1 MVQGSGAGLTQAVGK
16 KRPMWNHVKETIK
29 QASGLND
36 NALHAV
42 IGAAIFLTLV
52 LLTRRPWLS
61 LAIVA
66 AIQILN
72 EAVDLLEN
80 ITRGG
85 LTGAVKDTVLTL
97 IVPAVLAIV
106 LAWRMPRKRG

>member
-1 MVQGSGAGLTQAVGK
+1 
-16 KRPMWNHVKETIK
+16 MWNHVKETIK

-36 NALHAV
+36 SALHAV
-42 IGAAIFLTLV
+42 IGTAIFLALV
-52 LLTRRPWLS
+52 LLTRRPWRA

-80 ITRGG
+80 ITRSG
-85 LTGAVKDTVLTL
+85 LSGAVKDTLLTL

-106 LAWRMPRKRG
+106 LAWRRPKKQG

>member
-1 MVQGSGAGLTQAVGK
+1 
-16 KRPMWNHVKETIK
+16 MWNHVKETIK

-42 IGAAIFLTLV
+42 IGAAIFLALV

-61 LAIVA
+61 LGIVA

-80 ITRGG
+80 ITGSG
-85 LTGAVKDTVLTL
+85 MTGAVKDTVLTL

-106 LAWRMPRKRG
+106 LARRMSQKQG